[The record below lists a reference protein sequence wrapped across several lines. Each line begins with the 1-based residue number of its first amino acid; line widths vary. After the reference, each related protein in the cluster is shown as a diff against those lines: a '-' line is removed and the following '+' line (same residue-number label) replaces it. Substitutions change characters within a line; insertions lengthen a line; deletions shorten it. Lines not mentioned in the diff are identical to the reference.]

1 MENGRGRI
9 CENYLLLAV
18 LLGDTEYD
26 SMREVGSWEQ
36 RQKIRQKELKRF
48 ENSQSSRKWMFCLAL
63 LIGVGIPLV
72 FFGVYFYQKTIW
84 HTPLEVAG
92 NVITVKRGGDFQS
105 ALNRAQP
112 GDTIILESGA
122 SFKGN
127 FVLPKKNGTQF
138 VTIRHSALDSQLPA
152 GGSRVEPKKHA
163 GLLPKIL
170 TVNSDPA
177 IRTEKGAQNYRFI
190 GVEISADTDKYVYNL
205 VSLGTDEKR
214 LEDLPKNIEFD
225 RVYVH
230 PGPKGKSRRGIA
242 LNGGSAIVQ
251 NSHLEG
257 FAYPQ
262 EETQAIAGWSGP
274 GPYKIINNYLEAG
287 AENIMFGGSDPPIN
301 GIIPSDIEIRQNY
314 LTKPPGWRG
323 TVSLKCTLE
332 LKNARRVN
340 ISGNV
345 IENTFDDLAIRLT
358 VRNQDGSA
366 PWSTIEDVIL
376 ENNVI
381 RNSGGGVLILGTDDN
396 NKSQIMKRV
405 KIINNLFL
413 NLDSEKFGADGRFIL
428 ISGGEDITV
437 ANNTVFHNGN
447 MITAHGDPTRNFV
460 FRDNILSHNN
470 YGYNGDNVG
479 VGKGVLTKYFPNG
492 FFSGNVIVNGKN
504 IPQTEVYVPARNF
517 YSSGFQ
523 AVGFIDISKNNYR
536 LSPNSIYKGKGWNG
550 KDPGVDFTIFEK
562 QFVLGY

>member
-1 MENGRGRI
+1 M
-9 CENYLLLAV
+9 
-18 LLGDTEYD
+18 
-26 SMREVGSWEQ
+26 SEVGSWEQ

-48 ENSQSSRKWMFCLAL
+48 ENSHTPRRWIFWLAVT
-63 LIGVGIPLV
+63 VGIGISIV
-72 FFGVYFYQKTIW
+72 AIGVYFYQKNGWT
-84 HTPLEVAG
+84 TPLEVAG
-92 NVITVKRGGDFQS
+92 NIITVKRGGDFQS
-105 ALNRAQP
+105 ALNRAQS
-112 GDTIILESGA
+112 GDTIVLEAGA

-127 FVLPKKNGTQF
+127 FVLPKKNGTQS
-138 VTIRHSALDSQLPA
+138 VTIRTSAADSELPPA
-152 GGSRVEPKKHA
+152 GSRIEPTKHA
-163 GLLPKIL
+163 KLLPKIQ

-177 IRTEKGAQNYRFI
+177 VRTEKGAQNYRFL
-190 GVEISADTDKYVYNL
+190 GVEISGDSDKYVYNL

-214 LEDLPKNIEFD
+214 LEDLPNNIEFD
-225 RVYVH
+225 RVYIH
-230 PGPKGKSRRGIA
+230 PGAKGKSRRGIA
-242 LNGGSAIVQ
+242 LNGGTSIVQ
-251 NSHLEG
+251 NSHLTG

-287 AENIMFGGSDPPIN
+287 AENIMFGGSDPGIN

-314 LTKPPGWRG
+314 LTKPPEWRG
-323 TVSLKCTLE
+323 KVSLKCTLE

-366 PWSTIEDVIL
+366 PWSTIEDVIV

-381 RNSGGGVLILGTDDN
+381 RNSGGGILILGTDDN
-396 NKSQIMKRV
+396 HKSQIMKRV

-413 NLDSEKFGADGRFIL
+413 NLDSVKYGADGRFIL
-428 ISGGEDITV
+428 ISGGEDITI
-437 ANNTVFHNGN
+437 ANNTVFHDGN
-447 MITAHGDPTRNFV
+447 MITAHGHPTKNFV

-479 VGKGVLTKYFPNG
+479 VGKGVLTRYFPNV
-492 FFSGNVIVNGKN
+492 FMSGNVIVNGKN

-517 YSSGFQ
+517 YSPSFQ
-523 AVGFIDISKNNYR
+523 AVGFMDLSKNNFR

-550 KDPGVDFTIFEK
+550 KDPGIDFTIFEK
-562 QFVLGY
+562 QFVLSY